1 MVRKI
6 YLEID
11 IEHQAEGGVEIIQE
25 FRSLLSQVVSKFT
38 SATCRIRT
46 YDNKALLCSDP
57 VVTDEARA
65 TDFEIGSL
73 KFNIKFSDQL
83 NGDFIRKCVD
93 VITCH
98 LDVGNFTMQTLAE
111 SLHLSKPTF
120 YRKIKTI
127 TGLSAKDFI
136 RRIKMEIAYQ
146 LLISRRF
153 NVTEVAWKCG
163 YSNARHFS
171 KVFYEVFRQYPS
183 TLLT

>member
-6 YLEID
+6 YLEIG
-11 IEHQAEGGVEIIQE
+11 IEHQAEGGGEIIQE
-25 FRSLLSQVVSKFT
+25 FRSLLAQVVSKFA
-38 SATCRIRT
+38 SASCRIT
-46 YDNKALLCSDP
+46 AYDNKAILCSEP
-57 VVTDEARA
+57 ELTDEIRQ
-65 TDFEIGSL
+65 TDFEVGAL
-73 KFNIKFSDQL
+73 KFNIKFSDRV

-93 VITCH
+93 VITSH
-98 LDVGNFTMQTLAE
+98 LDVGSFTMQNLAE

-146 LLISRRF
+146 LLVSRKY

-171 KVFYEVFRQYPS
+171 KVFYAVFHQYPS
-183 TLLT
+183 RLQS